1 MNQLFLVEY
10 VGVNQDNGNAIY
22 RGIDG
27 KTTEQFDEKD
37 RVASGT
43 TDPIH
48 SGGFGFNLGFK
59 GLELN
64 AQFVYM
70 LGMVIYNNERQNL
83 ENPNYFIDNMNADML
98 TKEWIAPGGNASIP
112 RPDNTYFA
120 ETTRFLED
128 NSFLRLRNVMLSY
141 SLPKK
146 FLTKA
151 KLSNLM
157 FYVNGTNLLT
167 FTQYRGRDPESA
179 MQIAT
184 QGAQYPALRTVQ
196 FGLRANL

>member
-1 MNQLFLVEY
+1 
-10 VGVNQDNGNAIY
+10 
-22 RGIDG
+22 
-27 KTTEQFDEKD
+27 
-37 RVASGT
+37 
-43 TDPIH
+43 
-48 SGGFGFNLGFK
+48 
-59 GLELN
+59 
-64 AQFVYM
+64 
-70 LGMVIYNNERQNL
+70 MVIYNNERQNL

-167 FTQYRGRDPESA
+167 FTQYRGRDPESS